1 MGETANTC
9 AGTIRLKHTLYSI
22 ILSLSC
28 QIKAIFLQYV
38 RSWYKIIKKEKR
50 KKERGQV
57 LTFNLHFCLLTF
69 ELVLKLVISDW

>member
-9 AGTIRLKHTLYSI
+9 AGTIRLKHALYSI

-38 RSWYKIIKKEKR
+38 RSWYKIIKKLKR
-50 KKERGQV
+50 ERGQV